1 MILIFFHS
9 YFPRLPPKTITYRSF
24 RYFKTKDFLY
34 ELQNKLSAKE
44 CNGRVKYDDL
54 MDIFRSTLDSHAP
67 LKQKKVRGNQTPFM
81 TKAMSKAIIT
91 RSRMKNKCNKWSS
104 REKFLDLKQITNKRT
119 NLTKTAK
126 KQYFAKSTEN
136 QLLTNKIFW
145 NSISQFLTNK
155 KERNDDVIT
164 LNGNSTRIDLGPLL
178 FNIFINDLIGFIK
191 KSSLYYFA
199 DDNTIAAFEKDI
211 TLLKETLQNEAE
223 IAIQWFKDKLMI
235 VNPGKFQAMV
245 TNRFGKMEN
254 KHEMYIENKKITSE
268 HSVKLLGIEI
278 DNQLKFDNHVSTLC

>member
-1 MILIFFHS
+1 
-9 YFPRLPPKTITYRSF
+9 
-24 RYFKTKDFLY
+24 
-34 ELQNKLSAKE
+34 
-44 CNGRVKYDDL
+44 
-54 MDIFRSTLDSHAP
+54 
-67 LKQKKVRGNQTPFM
+67 
-81 TKAMSKAIIT
+81 
-91 RSRMKNKCNKWSS
+91 MKNKCNKWSS

-223 IAIQWFKDKLMI
+223 I
-235 VNPGKFQAMV
+235 
-245 TNRFGKMEN
+245 
-254 KHEMYIENKKITSE
+254 
-268 HSVKLLGIEI
+268 EI
-278 DNQLKFDNHVSTLC
+278 